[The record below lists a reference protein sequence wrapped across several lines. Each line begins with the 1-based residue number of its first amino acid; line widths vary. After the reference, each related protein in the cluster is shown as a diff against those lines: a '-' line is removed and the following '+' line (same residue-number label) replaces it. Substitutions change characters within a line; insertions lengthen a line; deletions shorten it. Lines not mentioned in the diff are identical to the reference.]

1 MSFIN
6 KSSKELRKQDLQF
19 LSFSA
24 YDRRSTIHVW
34 YMSFSI
40 YYKNGFGYTY
50 AKSTFED
57 ISCMCKCCNVM
68 FKTWL
73 KFQEHNS
80 TIHRNLIFCPYCY
93 KSHVNYE
100 ELKSHWSLHEPYE
113 CKLCYKTFIS
123 WRHFN
128 DHKISTHC
136 GQECDHYVAIML
148 LEE

>member
-1 MSFIN
+1 MFFTN
-6 KSSKELRKQDLQF
+6 KDPEELRKQDLQL
-19 LSFSA
+19 LSFRHIIE
-24 YDRRSTIHVW
+24 RRRYMCGICHFQYITKMDLDIHMQRVH
-34 YMSFSI
+34 SR
-40 YYKNGFGYTY
+40 
-50 AKSTFED
+50 
-57 ISCMCKCCNVM
+57 ISYMCKRCNVM
-68 FKTWL
+68 LKTWL

-100 ELKSHWSLHEPYE
+100 ELKSHWSFHEPYE

-136 GQECDHYVAIML
+136 GQECDYYVAIML